1 MSADD
6 HPPAA
11 PRAFAA
17 AAGERITE
25 VFLSIRSKLE
35 RVIASKVGDQTV
47 AADLTQDLYLRLERV
62 DARLAN
68 DDEAQRYLIR
78 MAVNASIDHLRVE
91 GRRLELLEGVVDLFD
106 DVDPHSPE
114 EAALTDDQIRVV
126 DRALD
131 ELPEKCRQMLFLSR
145 VEGLTHAEIA
155 AQMGVSKVLVEK
167 YVARALLHCR
177 ARLMAEG

>member
-11 PRAFAA
+11 LSAFAA

-35 RVIASKVGDQTV
+35 RVIASKVGDQAV

-91 GRRLELLEGVVDLFD
+91 GRRLELLEGVVD
-106 DVDPHSPE
+106 
-114 EAALTDDQIRVV
+114 
-126 DRALD
+126 RALD

-145 VEGLTHAEIA
+145 VEGLTHAEIS

-177 ARLMAEG
+177 ARLMEEG